1 MLKYLKS
8 LQVVFLWSLIGLLS
22 LKFSMMIINW
32 GRWSEIEVV
41 MSPKIYLK
49 QGLFTK
55 ISINVADY
63 SVTLVG

>member
-1 MLKYLKS
+1 
-8 LQVVFLWSLIGLLS
+8 
-22 LKFSMMIINW
+22 MMIINW

-41 MSPKIYLK
+41 MSPERDLK